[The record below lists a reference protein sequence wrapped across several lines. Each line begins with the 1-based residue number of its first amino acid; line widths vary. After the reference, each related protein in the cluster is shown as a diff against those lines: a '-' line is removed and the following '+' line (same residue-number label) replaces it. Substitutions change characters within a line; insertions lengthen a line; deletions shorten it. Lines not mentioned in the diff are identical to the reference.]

1 MGRRDFQSTVA
12 DALPAIIQENA
23 KEGIGSVKFT
33 KRDKQHVGKIYFRN
47 GSIYAVEVSTY
58 APSIVNRIATNEY
71 ISESARAQVLQKFE
85 NDTTNLEVV
94 KYVLTY
100 QLFPEKPLV
109 SYIKDYFLDALDVLY
124 QWTEVNAE
132 WRNNDEPSV
141 PTVPNANPNE
151 LISKINKRQEYLQN
165 EVGFNWGVQE
175 DKLGNVHF
183 VRNES
188 VESEVSDYIQNIILS
203 LGDGTWSIEGIA
215 NYLGLSHFN
224 TKVSVFQLWQYGLLD
239 IVTPEG
245 KRISAQTEVTNEE
258 PKPEPK
264 IEKAPVIEQRKAPV
278 IQEVAQVQPEY
289 EQTVNRSPL
298 AFPRQE
304 KLSPVEPEPIVVDEE
319 PVFVE
324 APSVPIEPELIVEE
338 TIPEPETKEEP
349 AVSSENS
356 FSAFEM
362 PVSKNTELP
371 KTQSESQTSSVG
383 SNPRGGAS
391 ATSRISRIAQQLREE
406 LLELKQ
412 AIDSVEQHK
421 NSIENYVAS
430 LQTERSGYV
439 EKLRSLDNKI
449 SEGKKTLEEKVAEI
463 NTLKSDYE
471 ESINLTKGL
480 DS

>member
-12 DALPAIIQENA
+12 DALPVIIQENA

-71 ISESARAQVLQKFE
+71 ITESARAQVLQKFE
-85 NDTTNLEVV
+85 NDVTNLEVV

-109 SYIKDYFLDALDVLY
+109 SYIKDYFLDALDILY
-124 QWTEVNAE
+124 SWTEVNAE

-175 DKLGNVHF
+175 DKLGSVHF

-188 VESEVSDYIQNIILS
+188 VENEVNDYIQNIILS
-203 LGDGTWSIEGIA
+203 LGDGNWSIEGIA
-215 NYLGLSHFN
+215 TYLGLSHFN

-239 IVTPEG
+239 IITPEG
-245 KRISAQTEVTNEE
+245 KRVSSQIKSEE
-258 PKPEPK
+258 EKVAPESEIK
-264 IEKAPVIEQRKAPV
+264 VEKAPVIESRNDQREEPV
-278 IQEVAQVQPEY
+278 QAQPER
-289 EQTVNRSPL
+289 EKPVNRSPL

-304 KLSPVEPEPIVVDEE
+304 KAAPAKNEQPVAKEE
-319 PVFVE
+319 PKPEVE
-324 APSVPIEPELIVEE
+324 ILSIPIESEPAVEE
-338 TIPEPETKEEP
+338 IIPEIETKEEP
-349 AVSSENS
+349 AMSSENS
-356 FSAFEM
+356 FSDFEM
-362 PVSKNTELP
+362 PAPSSPEQSVSQPTA
-371 KTQSESQTSSVG
+371 SS
-383 SNPRGGAS
+383 SPRGAAG

-421 NSIENYVAS
+421 NSIESYVNS
-430 LQTERSGYV
+430 LQTERNGYV

-449 SEGKKTLEEKVAEI
+449 AEGKKTLEEKVTEI
-463 NTLKSDYE
+463 NTLKSDYQ

>member
-12 DALPAIIQENA
+12 DALPVIIQENA

-71 ISESARAQVLQKFE
+71 ITESARAQVLQKFE
-85 NDTTNLEVV
+85 NDVTNLDVV

-109 SYIKDYFLDALDVLY
+109 SYIKDYFLDALDILY
-124 QWTEVNAE
+124 SWTEVNAE

-165 EVGFNWGVQE
+165 EIGFNWGVQE

-188 VESEVSDYIQNIILS
+188 VGSEVNDYIQNIILS
-203 LGDGTWSIEGIA
+203 LGDGNWSIEGIA
-215 NYLGLSHFN
+215 TYLGLSHFN

-239 IVTPEG
+239 IITPEG
-245 KRISAQTEVTNEE
+245 KRVSSQNQIDEKKTVSQPDSN
-258 PKPEPK
+258 
-264 IEKAPVIEQRKAPV
+264 IEKPPVIEP
-278 IQEVAQVQPEY
+278 QERLIEEQVRSQPER
-289 EQTVNRSPL
+289 EKQANRSPL

-304 KLSPVEPEPIVVDEE
+304 KVAPVENKLPVVAEE
-319 PVFVE
+319 PKVVVE
-324 APSVPIEPELIVEE
+324 PPLAPIESKPIIEE
-338 TIPEPETKEEP
+338 TIPELETKEEP

-356 FSAFEM
+356 FSEFEM
-362 PVSKNTELP
+362 PAP
-371 KTQSESQTSSVG
+371 
-383 SNPRGGAS
+383 SNPEQQASQPVTTSGSRGAS
-391 ATSRISRIAQQLREE
+391 ASSRISRIAQQLREE

-421 NSIENYVAS
+421 NSIESYVNS
-430 LQTERSGYV
+430 LQTERNNYV

-449 SEGKKTLEEKVAEI
+449 SEGKKTLEEKVSEI
-463 NTLKSDYE
+463 NALKSDYQ